1 LGFEDSTHEFYRT
14 FEQGNPSMRD
24 ERQLRLVQR
33 IQGGDATAENELFH
47 RYKDP
52 ILWKICRLVKTDSEN
67 IKDLA
72 GEIYLAILEGLRKQ
86 SFQSEQWET
95 LEAYIWGV
103 ANNKIRDW
111 FKKEKRENK
120 LFNGDPPSEEIVV
133 ASEEYLLENEEL
145 GKLLKAC
152 LKTLEPK
159 YKEALEL
166 RYFKELSVPEI
177 SARLGIPPR
186 RVSERIHYALKLL
199 RKAYQKRERAA
210 SILGWLFLL
219 IY

>member
-1 LGFEDSTHEFYRT
+1 
-14 FEQGNPSMRD
+14 MRD

-33 IQGGDATAENELFH
+33 IQAGDATAEQELFL

-52 ILWKICRLVKTDSEN
+52 ILWKICRHVKTDSEN

-86 SFQSEQWET
+86 SFTPEKWET

-103 ANNKIRDW
+103 TNNKIRDW

-120 LFNGDPPSEEIVV
+120 IFAGDPPADEIAA

-152 LKTLEPK
+152 LKTLEPI

-177 SARLGIPPR
+177 SAQLGIPPR

-199 RKAYQKRERAA
+199 RQAYQKMGKNL
-210 SILGWLFLL
+210 SILAMISLLFK
-219 IY
+219 

>member
-1 LGFEDSTHEFYRT
+1 
-14 FEQGNPSMRD
+14 MRD

-33 IQGGDATAENELFH
+33 IQNGEAAAENELFH

-52 ILWKICRLVKTDSEN
+52 ILWKICRHVKTDAEN

-72 GEIYLAILEGLRKQ
+72 GEVYLAVLEGLRKQ
-86 SFQSEQWET
+86 SFQPDRWET

-103 ANNKIRDW
+103 TNNKIRDW
-111 FKKEKRENK
+111 FKTERRRNK
-120 LFNGDPPSEEIVV
+120 IFDGDPPPEEMVA

-145 GKLLKAC
+145 GELLKAC
-152 LKTLEPK
+152 LTSLDHK
-159 YKEALEL
+159 YKAALEL

-177 SARLGIPPR
+177 SAQLGMPPR

-199 RKAYQKRERAA
+199 RKAYQKMGNSL
-210 SILGWLFLL
+210 SISALISLLFN
-219 IY
+219 

>member
-1 LGFEDSTHEFYRT
+1 
-14 FEQGNPSMRD
+14 MRN
-24 ERQLRLVQR
+24 EEQLRLAQR
-33 IQGGDATAENELFH
+33 TQAGDASAERELFR

-52 ILWKICRLVKTDSEN
+52 ILWKICRQVKTDSEN

-72 GEIYLAILEGLRKQ
+72 SEIYLALLEGLRKE
-86 SFQSEQWET
+86 SFRPEKWEI
-95 LEAYIWGV
+95 LEAYVWGV
-103 ANNKIRDW
+103 TNNKIRDW

-120 LFNGDPPSEEIVV
+120 IFSDDPPSEEIAA

-145 GKLLKAC
+145 GKLLRTC
-152 LKTLEPK
+152 LQALEFK

-177 SARLGIPPR
+177 SAQLGIPPR

-199 RKAYQKRERAA
+199 RQAYQKKQEEYQY
-210 SILGWLFLL
+210 LP
-219 IY
+219 

>member
-1 LGFEDSTHEFYRT
+1 
-14 FEQGNPSMRD
+14 MRD

-33 IQGGDATAENELFH
+33 IQNGDLAAENELFH
-47 RYKDP
+47 HYKNP
-52 ILWKICRLVKTDSEN
+52 ILWKICRHVKTDSEN

-86 SFQSEQWET
+86 SFAPEKWET
-95 LEAYIWGV
+95 LEAFIWGV
-103 ANNKIRDW
+103 TNNKIRDW

-120 LFNGDPPSEEIVV
+120 IFTGDPPSEEMAA

-145 GKLLKAC
+145 GKLLRIC
-152 LKTLEPK
+152 LQALEFK

-166 RYFKELSVPEI
+166 RYLKEFSVPEI
-177 SARLGIPPR
+177 SAQLGIPPR

-199 RKAYQKRERAA
+199 RKAYQKMGKSL
-210 SILGWLFLL
+210 SILALISLLFK
-219 IY
+219 

>member
-1 LGFEDSTHEFYRT
+1 
-14 FEQGNPSMRD
+14 MRD

-33 IQGGDATAENELFH
+33 IQSGEAAAENELFH
-47 RYKDP
+47 CYKDP
-52 ILWKICRLVKTDSEN
+52 ILWKICRHVKTDSEN
-67 IKDLA
+67 IKDLI

-86 SFQSEQWET
+86 SFQPEKWET

-120 LFNGDPPSEEIVV
+120 IFAGDPPSEEIAA

-145 GKLLKAC
+145 GKLLRTC
-152 LKTLEPK
+152 LQALEPK

-166 RYFKELSVPEI
+166 RYFKELSVSEI
-177 SARLGIPPR
+177 SAQLGMPPR

-199 RKAYQKRERAA
+199 RKAYPPMATGA
-210 SILGWLFLL
+210 SIFALILLLF
-219 IY
+219 

>member
-1 LGFEDSTHEFYRT
+1 
-14 FEQGNPSMRD
+14 MRD
-24 ERQLRLVQR
+24 KRQLRLVQR
-33 IQGGDATAENELFH
+33 IQSGEAAAENELFH

-52 ILWKICRLVKTDSEN
+52 ILWKICRHVKTDSEN

-86 SFQSEQWET
+86 SFQPEKWET

-103 ANNKIRDW
+103 SNNKIRDW

-120 LFNGDPPSEEIVV
+120 IFDGDPPSEEIAV
-133 ASEEYLLENEEL
+133 ASEEYWLENEEL
-145 GKLLKAC
+145 GKLLRAC
-152 LKTLEPK
+152 LQALEFK

-177 SARLGIPPR
+177 GAQLGISPR

-199 RKAYQKRERAA
+199 RQVYQKKAKGA
-210 SILGWLFLL
+210 SISALILLLF
-219 IY
+219 

>member
-1 LGFEDSTHEFYRT
+1 
-14 FEQGNPSMRD
+14 MRD

-33 IQGGDATAENELFH
+33 IRGSDATAEQELFR

-52 ILWKICRLVKTDSEN
+52 ILWKICRHVKTDSEN

-72 GEIYLAILEGLRKQ
+72 SEIYLAILEGLRKQ
-86 SFQSEQWET
+86 SFQSEKWET

-120 LFNGDPPSEEIVV
+120 IFDDDPPSEEIAA

-145 GKLLKAC
+145 GKLLRTC
-152 LKTLEPK
+152 LQALEFK

-177 SARLGIPPR
+177 STQLGIPPR

-199 RKAYQKRERAA
+199 RQAYQKREKTA
-210 SILGWLFLL
+210 SILSALFLL

>member
-1 LGFEDSTHEFYRT
+1 
-14 FEQGNPSMRD
+14 MRD

-33 IQGGDATAENELFH
+33 IQAGDAAAEQELFL

-52 ILWKICRLVKTDSEN
+52 ILWKIRRHVKTDSEN

-86 SFQSEQWET
+86 SFQPEKWAT
-95 LEAYIWGV
+95 LEAYIWGIT
-103 ANNKIRDW
+103 NNKIRDW

-120 LFNGDPPSEEIVV
+120 IFDGDPPSEEMAV
-133 ASEEYLLENEEL
+133 ASEEYMLENDEL
-145 GKLLKAC
+145 VKLLRIC
-152 LKTLEPK
+152 LQALEFK

-177 SARLGIPPR
+177 SVQLGIPPR

-199 RKAYQKRERAA
+199 RKAYQKREKTA
-210 SILGWLFLL
+210 SILSVLFLL